1 MQCLYALWRRVGS
14 RGCKKKEA
22 ICLFGALQRRRERR
36 EGPQDH
42 VPLTVASQDEWQ
54 NAGMMPG
61 LHVQYDDGAT
71 VTVTQFNVIQSNR
84 YKRYLSELCSREEE
98 DQSDDDDSASCLLF
112 LPSFFHSFPPLSF
125 LPSFRSF
132 GAVSMSF
139 TKDKSR
145 TQIYLRKDSSLAR
158 GPEHLSLR
166 GLVSFEPSLPSSE
179 KVRRPFASYVLW
191 SGLHTSSKQCFQTLL
206 PVRYAWGN
214 NIKWGCNVVG
224 YSSLDHV

>member
-1 MQCLYALWRRVGS
+1 MTGFLVEESCMQCLYALWRRVGS

-98 DQSDDDDSASCLLF
+98 DQKSVLID
-112 LPSFFHSFPPLSF
+112 PYRQNIQGFF
-125 LPSFRSF
+125 
-132 GAVSMSF
+132 G
-139 TKDKSR
+139 
-145 TQIYLRKDSSLAR
+145 
-158 GPEHLSLR
+158 
-166 GLVSFEPSLPSSE
+166 
-179 KVRRPFASYVLW
+179 
-191 SGLHTSSKQCFQTLL
+191 
-206 PVRYAWGN
+206 
-214 NIKWGCNVVG
+214 
-224 YSSLDHV
+224 